1 MSTHRVE
8 FLSCPFYPVWEQ
20 GGASNDLVHSH
31 SCGVRPGFHQRSQD
45 VKELVAGEF
54 GLGSRVEQFGCEAGL
69 VRALPPALIKLVE
82 LAAINPGQSLA
93 LLPLTTGAINH

>member
-1 MSTHRVE
+1 
-8 FLSCPFYPVWEQ
+8 
-20 GGASNDLVHSH
+20 
-31 SCGVRPGFHQRSQD
+31 
-45 VKELVAGEF
+45 
-54 GLGSRVEQFGCEAGL
+54 